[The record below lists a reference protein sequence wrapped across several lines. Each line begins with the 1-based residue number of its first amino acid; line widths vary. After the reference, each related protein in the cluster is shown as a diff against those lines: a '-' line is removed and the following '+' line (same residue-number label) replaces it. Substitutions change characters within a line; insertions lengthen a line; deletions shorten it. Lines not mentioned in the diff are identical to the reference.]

1 MMKRGGDG
9 EVVEKEGNVHECV
22 VLCVFVCMIE
32 QKLRA
37 GRGRK
42 IICLNPEAFCFIFF
56 CLFVCFLILLYF

>member
-42 IICLNPEAFCFIFF
+42 IICLNPKHFVLFLFV
-56 CLFVCFLILLYF
+56 CLFVF